1 MRALLLFSKL
11 SSNFF
16 HAFAAVGSPSI
27 NFTYASSVW
36 ISISPLAW
44 LDTFLPSTD
53 SGSSN
58 AHSHPLYA
66 RSPRNL
72 AFHVD
77 QFSPQSCGID
87 TLSPAITTTL
97 SLQHK
102 EAKFSAPF
110 PHRLISAHVQLS
122 PSRRPKI
129 ESLRPLHK
137 EAWWAHNLLK
147 FMVGSRGV
155 VEVLVIGSYHV
166 ARHLCSSLFYGRLA
180 S

>member
-11 SSNFF
+11 SSNNY

-27 NFTYASSVW
+27 NFTKASSEW

-44 LDTFLPSTD
+44 LVTFFPSTD

-87 TLSPAITTTL
+87 TLSPAISTTL
-97 SLQHK
+97 SCTQRSQILRS
-102 EAKFSAPF
+102 FSSQA
-110 PHRLISAHVQLS
+110 HRREHSNSGPTDNQ
-122 PSRRPKI
+122 
-129 ESLRPLHK
+129 
-137 EAWWAHNLLK
+137 N
-147 FMVGSRGV
+147 
-155 VEVLVIGSYHV
+155 
-166 ARHLCSSLFYGRLA
+166 
-180 S
+180 